1 MDIKKVGNQIAEL
14 RKLKGLTQSELGE
27 RLSVSFQAV
36 SKWERGET
44 LPDTAILPDLANV
57 LETTTDFILTGG
69 ERMVEY
75 KGKIFV
81 SDIIQGLRCLE
92 NMGDLLGNK
101 NIIYRSA
108 VNGINEN
115 MNTDIE
121 KAFSDDYVFEAFVA
135 EAIIQNL
142 NMGAY
147 VDITDIKNSLKYD
160 HFKKIILDYCAKKG
174 IK

>member
-1 MDIKKVGNQIAEL
+1 MDIKKVGFQIAEL

-27 RLSVSFQAV
+27 RLCISFQAV
-36 SKWERGET
+36 STWERGET
-44 LPDTAILPDLANV
+44 LPDTAILPDLANI
-57 LETTTDFILTGG
+57 LETTVDFILMGG
-69 ERMVEY
+69 EKMIEY
-75 KGKIFV
+75 RGKIKI
-81 SDIIQGLRCLE
+81 SDMIQGLNCLE
-92 NMGDLLGNK
+92 NMRNLLGNK

-108 VNGINEN
+108 IDGINDN

-121 KAFSDDYVFEAFVA
+121 KAFEDDYMFEAFVA
-135 EAIIQNL
+135 EAVIQNL

-147 VDITDIKNSLKYD
+147 VDITDVKNNLKYD

>member
-1 MDIKKVGNQIAEL
+1 MDIKKVGFQIAEL

-27 RLSVSFQAV
+27 RLCISFQAV

-44 LPDTAILPDLANV
+44 LPDTAILPDLANI
-57 LETTTDFILTGG
+57 LETTVDFILMGG
-69 ERMVEY
+69 EKMIEY
-75 KGKIFV
+75 RSKIKV
-81 SDIIQGLRCLE
+81 SDMIQGLKCLE
-92 NMGDLLGNK
+92 NMRNLLGNK

-108 VNGINEN
+108 ISGINDN

-121 KAFSDDYVFEAFVA
+121 KAFEDDYMFEAFVA
-135 EAIIQNL
+135 EAVIQNL

-147 VDITDIKNSLKYD
+147 VDITDVKNNLKYD

>member
-1 MDIKKVGNQIAEL
+1 MDIKKVGFQIAEL

-27 RLSVSFQAV
+27 RLCISFQAV

-44 LPDTAILPDLANV
+44 LPDTAILPDLANI
-57 LETTTDFILTGG
+57 LETTVDFILMGG
-69 ERMVEY
+69 EKMIEY
-75 KGKIFV
+75 RGKIKI
-81 SDIIQGLRCLE
+81 SDMIQGLKCLE
-92 NMGDLLGNK
+92 NMRNLLGNK
-101 NIIYRSA
+101 NIIYRSTID
-108 VNGINEN
+108 GINDN

-121 KAFSDDYVFEAFVA
+121 KAFEDDYMFEAFVA
-135 EAIIQNL
+135 EAVIQNL

-147 VDITDIKNSLKYD
+147 VDITDVKNNLKYD